1 MSVVEKEEFLKEY
14 IEWSSQPKFKDFKF
28 ITKITKKDEEKLLE
42 VSSFNLWAFLFGPFY
57 YFYLGM
63 YRGIFYLLLS
73 MLLFSFGIVEGCILY
88 FIFAIIIG
96 FLANRN
102 YVDFLKRKKEKY
114 RFFNPDANTKYF
126 NISNKRLVVLS
137 LLTGGMYLMY
147 WMYRNAKAMKEAQND
162 PIVPIWQAIFM
173 SFTSINVFRAINYS
187 VKKQGYKKDLKP
199 LKSAW
204 LFFLL
209 TALSGFEYKGGG
221 EDAFLSTELLFLLIS
236 FYWLMILLTVLLILK
251 YQKAIFFYSERK
263 NFPLNK
269 KLTVWEWVFVGTGI
283 LFNASLVYVT
293 GFLFLDLI

>member
-1 MSVVEKEEFLKEY
+1 MHVVEKDDF
-14 IEWSSQPKFKDFKF
+14 IEKYVAWSSQSQFKDFKF
-28 ITKITKKDEEKLLE
+28 IPKLTKKDEQELLE
-42 VSSFNLWAFLFGPFY
+42 VSSFNLWAFLFGPLY
-57 YFYLGM
+57 YLYLGM
-63 YRGIFYLLLS
+63 YRGIFYLIFS
-73 MLLFSFGIVEGCILY
+73 ILLFSFGLLIGAILY

-96 FLANRN
+96 FCANGN
-102 YVDFLKRKKEKY
+102 YLDFLKRKKEKY
-114 RFFNPDANTKYF
+114 LFFDPDADTKYF

-147 WMYRNAKAMKEAQND
+147 WMYRNAQAMKEAQND

-173 SFTSINVFRAINYS
+173 SFTSINVFRAVNYS
-187 VKKQGYKKDLKP
+187 VKKLGYKKDLKP

-209 TALSGFEYKGGG
+209 TALSGFEYKGG
-221 EDAFLSTELLFLLIS
+221 EDAFLSTELLFLLLS
-236 FYWLMILLTVLLILK
+236 FYWLMILLTILLILK

-269 KLTVWEWVFVGTGI
+269 KLTVWEWVFVGIGI
-283 LFNASLVYVT
+283 LFNASLVYAT